1 MRYDM
6 KRLGVLS
13 DTHIRSDKGAIPEAL
28 LDAFAGVDGILHAG
42 DLICPEVLDR
52 LRTIAPVW
60 AVYGNMDPPSLQ
72 HTLSR
77 TVIIPVEELAI
88 GLTHGHI
95 GSETSTP
102 ARARATFADHPEVR
116 VVVFGHSHEPYNQER
131 GQVLLFNPGSP
142 TQPRQQP
149 RPSYGVLE
157 IDGDR
162 VSARLE
168 YL

>member
-1 MRYDM
+1 M

-28 LDAFAGVDGILHAG
+28 LDAFAGVDEILHAG

-52 LRTIAPVW
+52 LRLIAPVW

-77 TVIIPVEELAI
+77 ILILPFENLAI

-95 GSETSTP
+95 GSGTSTP
-102 ARARATFADHPEVR
+102 ARALASFADHPEVR

-131 GQVLLFNPGSP
+131 GRVLLFNPGSP
-142 TQPRQQP
+142 TQPRERP
-149 RPSYGVLE
+149 RPSYGMLE
-157 IDGDR
+157 IDGDQ
-162 VSARLE
+162 VSATLH

>member
-1 MRYDM
+1 M
-6 KRLGVLS
+6 KQLGVLS
-13 DTHIRSDKGAIPEAL
+13 DTHLRSERVEIPDAL

-60 AVYGNMDPPSLQ
+60 SVYGNMDPPTLQ
-72 HTLSR
+72 HMLSR
-77 TVIIPVEELAI
+77 TLIIPVEDLAI

-95 GSETSTP
+95 GSGASTP
-102 ARARATFADHPEVR
+102 ARALACFADHPDIR

-131 GQVLLFNPGSP
+131 GPVRLFNPGSP

-149 RPSYGVLE
+149 RPSYGMLE
-157 IDGDR
+157 IDGDQ
-162 VSARLE
+162 VSATLY

>member
-1 MRYDM
+1 M

-13 DTHIRSDKGAIPEAL
+13 DTHLRSEKVAIPDAL

-42 DLICPEVLDR
+42 DLICPEVLGR

-60 AVYGNMDPPSLQ
+60 SVYGNMDPPSLQ

-77 TVIIPVEELAI
+77 ILILPFEDLAI

-95 GSETSTP
+95 GPGTSTP
-102 ARARATFADHPEVR
+102 ARALAAFANHPEVR
-116 VVVFGHSHEPYNQER
+116 VVVFGHSHEPCNQER
-131 GQVLLFNPGSP
+131 GHVRLFNPGSP
-142 TQPRQQP
+142 TQPREQP
-149 RPSYGVLE
+149 RPSYGMLE

-162 VSARLE
+162 VNATLH